1 MATDDIVIKKR
12 KGKIYNDFCDDD
24 SHDMRMGGGGTEED
38 DKFDQEYRQT
48 LEEEDRQQIV
58 MDLLRNFNDY
68 AYEQGIPLADE
79 MSFSDLYEFL
89 YGGW

>member
-24 SHDMRMGGGGTEED
+24 SHDIGGGGAEED
-38 DKFDQEYRQT
+38 EFEQEYRQT
-48 LEEEDRQQIV
+48 LEEEDRQEIV
-58 MDLLRNFNDY
+58 MDLLRNFNNY
-68 AYEQGIPLADE
+68 SYEQGIPLADE

-89 YGGW
+89 YGVR